1 MGGEVEEY
9 GEVEIEEV
17 EKEEKEGKEEGV
29 EIKCMPQCS
38 RVIC

>member
-17 EKEEKEGKEEGV
+17 EKEEKEEGV